1 MGTTAYHHREI
12 VDALCLLCRGAVALT
27 EDVAGS
33 DVIRVGSNRLFDIGA
48 QVVVRDD
55 DGSHEARRVVGRSG
69 LHEVTLDEA
78 LTGSYAVASGG
89 QLALTGD
96 GLPELRWVGGG
107 RPVQS
112 LRPNGANYPCAVVD
126 PVRLDQPA
134 KDGTN
139 RSYLQDYLTSV
150 YYVGPLRA
158 EPGGADPPADAGRLF
173 DLLMADPY
181 LGGCC
186 WYGQVVAVE
195 CRPEEEAEL
204 RRAGLQVSVIRY
216 DVLARRSEYGRG

>member
-12 VDALCLLCRGAVALT
+12 VEALCLLCRGAVALA
-27 EDVAGS
+27 EDAVGS
-33 DVIRVGSNRLFDIGA
+33 DVVRVGSNRLFDPGA

-55 DGSHEARRVVGRSG
+55 GGSFETRTVMGRSG
-69 LHEVTLDEA
+69 LHEVTLDAA
-78 LTGSYAVASGG
+78 LTGSYLVASGG

-96 GLPELRWVGGG
+96 GLPELRWVGVG

-112 LRPNGANYPCAVVD
+112 LRPNGANYPCVVVD
-126 PVRLDQPA
+126 PVRLNQPA
-134 KDGTN
+134 RDGTN
-139 RSYLQDYLTSV
+139 RSYVQDYLTSV
-150 YYVGPLRA
+150 YYVGSLRA
-158 EPGGADPPADAGRLF
+158 EQGGAEPPDDAGRLF

-204 RRAGLQVSVIRY
+204 RRAGVQVNVIRY
-216 DVLARRSEYGRG
+216 DVLARRSEYSRG